1 MWSFPRKLE
10 KLDKESI
17 SILYFEK
24 VSMGSYVD
32 GFFTKGNTIT
42 KCKENI
48 DKTMILYD
56 RIMFFVNLGSTKL
69 FHQKELKF

>member
-1 MWSFPRKLE
+1 
-10 KLDKESI
+10 
-17 SILYFEK
+17 
-24 VSMGSYVD
+24 MGSYVD